1 MMLRELR
8 HRALG
13 NSDDLILEHR
23 CYNGACLL
31 AGVGC
36 VVSSFF
42 NFIFDLH
49 IRAVFIP
56 FFIGLVYLYLYYLSR
71 RESEY
76 KPVLWLY
83 VLAGSVLL
91 IVTWIY
97 NAGINGSITFVSMV
111 ALVAM
116 TVVLKRRRL
125 LLVVTVFL
133 PIMTGMFAVEYFR
146 PDLVVPYES
155 LTQRFTDV
163 FFTCV
168 ISTAVIFFV
177 LNLILSSYDRDRR
190 ELDRSN
196 RLLEEKMNDLSRINV
211 ELEDALDRV
220 DTLSGLLPICSSCK
234 KVRDDEGYW
243 NQIENYIRKHSR
255 ASFTHGICPECA
267 KRLYP
272 DLQVTKRRGPR
283 NGD

>member
-1 MMLRELR
+1 MLKEFR
-8 HRALG
+8 HRTLG
-13 NSDDLILEHR
+13 NSDDFILEHR
-23 CYNGACLL
+23 CYNGVCLL
-31 AGVGC
+31 AGFGC
-36 VVSSFF
+36 VIASFF
-42 NFIFDLH
+42 NSIFNLH
-49 IRAVFIP
+49 VHAVLVP
-56 FFIGLVYLYLYYLSR
+56 FLIGLVYFVLYYLSR

-76 KPVLWLY
+76 KPILWLY
-83 VLAGSVLL
+83 ILAGSVLL
-91 IVTWIY
+91 ILTWIY

-125 LLVVTVFL
+125 LLVVIVFL

-146 PDLVVPYES
+146 PDLVVPYGS
-155 LTQRFTDV
+155 LTQRFADV
-163 FFTCV
+163 FLTCI
-168 ISTAVIFFV
+168 ISTSVIFFI

-196 RLLEEKMNDLSRINV
+196 HLLEEKMNDLSRINE

-220 DTLSGLLPICSSCK
+220 ETLSGLLPICSSCK
-234 KVRDDEGYW
+234 KVRDDQGYW
-243 NQIENYIRKHSR
+243 NQIEIYIRKHSR

-272 DLQVTKRRGPR
+272 DLQLTKRRGPR